1 MVFYYVRSV
10 LYGLDNRVVICP
22 HDCNCILVAH
32 SFQKKKIQVF
42 VFPIA
47 HHLPFAA
54 KSESLSLRLKKKAR
68 NVVVRTLKE
77 GNLCHGGVEKVTG
90 REEAEI

>member
-1 MVFYYVRSV
+1 M
-10 LYGLDNRVVICP
+10 I
-22 HDCNCILVAH
+22 
-32 SFQKKKIQVF
+32 F

-54 KSESLSLRLKKKAR
+54 KSESLSLRLKKKAI

-77 GNLCHGGVEKVTG
+77 GNLSHGGVEKVTG

>member
-1 MVFYYVRSV
+1 MVLIIESLSV
-10 LYGLDNRVVICP
+10 HMIVTVFSLPI
-22 HDCNCILVAH
+22 A
-32 SFQKKKIQVF
+32 FKKKKIQVF

-54 KSESLSLRLKKKAR
+54 KSESLSLRLKKKAI

-77 GNLCHGGVEKVTG
+77 GNLSHGGVEKVTG
-90 REEAEI
+90 